1 MSAKPNRSNAK
12 MRRQVTINRTK
23 NLKPKKPTKNMSTA
37 IMKKTRGNGVINMKS
52 PGIASTNTA
61 LTADGKREILRR
73 GQNIGPKVRRGHGI
87 MRATLPQMK
96 KSGCLNEQRTG
107 SDKLI
112 HIEKSFDCTFYH
124 GGAQAIKYIL
134 SNT

>member
-1 MSAKPNRSNAK
+1 MVSAKPNRTNAK
-12 MRRQVTINRTK
+12 MKKQLTINRTK
-23 NLKPKKPTKNMSTA
+23 NLKPKKPTKNMNTA
-37 IMKKTRGNGVINMKS
+37 IMKKTRGNGVNMKS

-96 KSGCLNEQRTG
+96 KKWMFERAKNRE
-107 SDKLI
+107 
-112 HIEKSFDCTFYH
+112 E
-124 GGAQAIKYIL
+124 
-134 SNT
+134 

>member
-1 MSAKPNRSNAK
+1 
-12 MRRQVTINRTK
+12 
-23 NLKPKKPTKNMSTA
+23 MSTA
-37 IMKKTRGNGVINMKS
+37 IMKKTRGNGVNMKS

-73 GQNIGPKVRRGHGI
+73 GQNIGPKVIRGHGI
-87 MRATLPQMK
+87 MRATLPRMT

-112 HIEKSFDCTFYH
+112 HIEKRFDCRVYQ
-124 GGAQAIKYIL
+124 GGVPRDLRYQFFRYRY
-134 SNT
+134 NTDTVWGQKLDTDTDTDTLQF

>member
-1 MSAKPNRSNAK
+1 M
-12 MRRQVTINRTK
+12 INRTK
-23 NLKPKKPTKNMSTA
+23 NLKPKKPTKNMNTA
-37 IMKKTRGNGVINMKS
+37 IMRKTRGNGVNMKS

-61 LTADGKREILRR
+61 LTADGKRKILRR

-87 MRATLPQMK
+87 MRATLPRMT

-112 HIEKSFDCTFYH
+112 HIEKSFDGRVYQIH
-124 GGAQAIKYIL
+124 IL
-134 SNT
+134 RCYKRAE

>member
-1 MSAKPNRSNAK
+1 MSAKSNRINAK

-23 NLKPKKPTKNMSTA
+23 NLKPKKPTKNMNTA
-37 IMKKTRGNGVINMKS
+37 IMKKTRGNGVNMKS

-87 MRATLPQMK
+87 MRATLPRMT

-107 SDKLI
+107 TSDKLI
-112 HIEKSFDCTFYH
+112 HIEKSFDCRVYQ
-124 GGAQAIKYIL
+124 GWVQAIKYIL
-134 SNT
+134 SNM

>member
-1 MSAKPNRSNAK
+1 
-12 MRRQVTINRTK
+12 
-23 NLKPKKPTKNMSTA
+23 
-37 IMKKTRGNGVINMKS
+37 MKKTRGNGVINMKS

-87 MRATLPQMK
+87 MRATLPRMT

-107 SDKLI
+107 SDKLIHIEKSFDGRVYQI

-134 SNT
+134 SNM